1 MSISIM
7 FFASKKILLFVC
19 SLTCIYTHIC
29 IGKNNSRVYRLATQ
43 VWRRYRNCND
53 YQLIIDDGLQ
63 GSNSYP
69 SVPKTFIVVRPCSFR
84 IIIGNGTMLSF
95 LITLLY
101 VCMCVFVY
109 LHVHTCMHAHIRV
122 CVGWLSGQTKLFKT
136 V

>member
-1 MSISIM
+1 MDMSISIM

-53 YQLIIDDGLQ
+53 YQLIIDDGVQ

-69 SVPKTFIVVRPCSFR
+69 SVPKTFIVVRPCSYYYWQRNNAVFSHN
-84 IIIGNGTMLSF
+84 II
-95 LITLLY
+95 
-101 VCMCVFVY
+101 VCVHVCFCV
-109 LHVHTCMHAHIRV
+109 LTCAYMHACTYTRLCRV
-122 CVGWLSGQTKLFKT
+122 AEWTNEII
-136 V
+136 